1 MRVLVYSPPF
11 SGHLNVLTKMME
23 EHKEHEYK
31 LVITGW
37 DNLPVK
43 GATNLARSTLRE
55 TDPALWTFP
64 RVSELM
70 NDSLDVAKEY
80 KPDLMVYDFF
90 SLEGK
95 FTSDLLGIP
104 AWCSIPA
111 MIGPNDKEEYLE
123 GKLRQQRNVKALATL
138 REKYRINLGGVEMV
152 SEGLHLP
159 GQVNLIWSFPEL
171 TPPNFMES
179 RQEADYQFVGNYNT
193 RMEREKDIV
202 YFSLGTVV
210 MDNLWNQ
217 QGETRNVIREYIARV
232 AEGLKD
238 ENVVFV
244 TQGKH
249 ILDSY
254 PASWR
259 IEDRVNQVEVLAR
272 SRAFITHG
280 GSNSYHEAVLQ
291 RVPLVVVPFFGD
303 QILVGQRTAEL
314 GIGIN
319 LGRDNSI
326 DTKKSKS
333 FLDRALADRTVA
345 AVKEVLNNQDYQKKL
360 DRLELTKISLSDV
373 IERYFPE
380 KI

>member
-80 KPDLMVYDFF
+80 KPDLIVYDFF
-90 SLEGK
+90 SLEGH
-95 FTSDLLGIP
+95 FTAKLLGIP
-104 AWCSIPA
+104 YWCSIPA
-111 MIGPNDKEEYLE
+111 MLGPNDKEEYLE
-123 GKLRQQRNVKALATL
+123 GKLRQDGNVKALATL

-152 SEGLHLP
+152 SDGLHLP
-159 GQVNLIWSFPEL
+159 GQVNLIWSYPEL
-171 TPPNFMES
+171 TSPDFMDG
-179 RQEADYQFVGNYNT
+179 RTAGTYFFMGNNNP
-193 RMEREKDIV
+193 RIQRNKDSI
-202 YFSLGTVV
+202 YFSLGSVV
-210 MDNLWNQ
+210 MGNLWNQ
-217 QGETRNVIREYIARV
+217 QEETRIAVRDYIAGV
-232 AEGLKD
+232 AEGLRD
-238 ENVVFV
+238 ERVIFV
-244 TQGKH
+244 TQGKDV
-249 ILDSY
+249 LDSY
-254 PASWR
+254 PKIWR
-259 IEDRVNQVEVLAR
+259 IEDRVNQVDVLSR

-280 GSNSYHEAVLQ
+280 GSNSFHEAVLQ
-291 RVPLVVVPFFGD
+291 RVPMVVIPFFGD
-303 QILVGQRTAEL
+303 QILVGQRTADL

-319 LGRDNSI
+319 LSEDDSI
-326 DTKKSKS
+326 DTKKSKA
-333 FLDRALADRTVA
+333 FLDRDLAERTVA
-345 AVKEVLNNQDYQKKL
+345 AVKDVLSNPNYQRRL
-360 DRLELTKISLSDV
+360 DQLMLTKVSLSDV
-373 IERYFPE
+373 VERYFPR